1 MSLLQ
6 EVVSTAD
13 ASSDVEDA
21 VKESLSFL
29 LALAESKAKVFEQ
42 AIEKDL
48 DSGRTFDS
56 LTVPVTRVL
65 KRRTEYRAITAHTTT
80 NALDAISSAIVD
92 MVGDPSLELIAGGI
106 AGVANDILSTVIGVG
121 AGQERAMTGYTVA
134 PIFPAIVRFDFG
146 FWARGVS
153 SQAIRRHTESA
164 ITCVVYESAVNVFKL
179 TLNEFL
185 AIYASVI
192 AKAYPGND
200 NMVDKIAMISQ
211 AKELYMLI
219 SETAAIMSEEELL
232 KLDANN
238 LPAGVSA
245 SELAGIRQVQ
255 VTDDDAATDAETI
268 EWSEDWV
275 ADENDIALVFANDKP
290 RMLEFNQQP

>member
-6 EVVSTAD
+6 EVINTAD
-13 ASSDVEDA
+13 ASNEVED
-21 VKESLSFL
+21 VIKESLNYL
-29 LALAESKAKVFEQ
+29 LALAESRATIFEQ

-65 KRRTEYRAITAHTTT
+65 KKRTEYRAITAHTTT
-80 NALDAISSAIVD
+80 DVLDAVSSAIVD
-92 MVGDPSLELIAGGI
+92 MVGNPSLELITSGI
-106 AGVANDILSTVIGVG
+106 AGIASDILSTVIGVG

-134 PIFPAIVRFDFG
+134 PIFPAIVRFDFA

-153 SQAIRRHTESA
+153 SQAIRKHTESA

-185 AIYASVI
+185 SIYSSVI
-192 AKAYPGND
+192 AKAFPDGD

-219 SETAAIMSEEELL
+219 SEATASRGDEVHDE
-232 KLDANN
+232 
-238 LPAGVSA
+238 
-245 SELAGIRQVQ
+245 SELPDADVGGLPGVRQVQ
-255 VTDDDAATDAETI
+255 VTDNDMLGEAEAKLKTVEMQKDWAAN
-268 EWSEDWV
+268 ED
-275 ADENDIALVFANDKP
+275 DIALVLANSKT
-290 RMLEFNQQP
+290 RMLEFKQQP